1 MPSRRMLEDSV
12 ILVELDKSA
21 DLSGAHVID
30 ATPSAGIAPSIALSY
45 MIDGLKPVKIAEV
58 RSRYFPHVSLV
69 SNGVASQPKIELYK
83 YESGGV
89 KLVLISR
96 NFVMEDGEPSYL
108 IAERIYRFLIE
119 RNARNY
125 YLLTGIRLTGSR
137 GVYIASADP
146 DSVRVFLK
154 AGAKLLRS
162 LDEVPADKLSS
173 HLMHLYLKGTG
184 KVWLL
189 AAEVMPYFPDPA
201 AAKDLLELL
210 SRVLGFEIDLEKL
223 EDEIRRQREMME
235 EFRRDYE
242 RMLQDRVKGERE
254 PHYIG

>member
-1 MPSRRMLEDSV
+1 M
-12 ILVELDKSA
+12 ILVELDRDV
-21 DLSGAHVID
+21 DLTGAHVID
-30 ATPSAGIAPSIALSY
+30 ATPSAGIAPSIAVSY
-45 MIDGLKPVKIAEV
+45 MIEGLKPVKIAEV
-58 RSRYFPHVSLV
+58 KSRYFLHVSLV
-69 SNGVASQPKIELYK
+69 SNGIASQPKIELYK
-83 YESGGV
+83 YENNEV

-96 NFVMEDGEPSYL
+96 NFAMEDGESSYL
-108 IAERIYRFLIE
+108 IAEKIYRFLVE

-137 GVYIASADP
+137 GVYVASAEP
-146 DSVRVFLK
+146 DGIRKFIR
-154 AGAKLLRS
+154 AGAKILRS

-173 HLMHLYLKGTG
+173 HLMRFYLKGTG

-201 AAKDLLELL
+201 AAKDLIELL
-210 SRVLGFEIDLEKL
+210 SKVLKFEINLEKL
-223 EDEIRRQREMME
+223 EEEIRRQKEIIE

>member
-1 MPSRRMLEDSV
+1 MSSHRAREDNV
-12 ILVELDKSA
+12 VLVELDKA
-21 DLSGAHVID
+21 VDLTGAHVID

-58 RSRYFPHVSLV
+58 KSRYFPHVSLV
-69 SNGVASQPKIELYK
+69 SNGIASQPKIELYK

-89 KLVLISR
+89 RLVLISR
-96 NFVMEDGEPSYL
+96 NFAMEDGESSYL
-108 IAERIYRFLIE
+108 IAEKIYRFLVE

-137 GVYIASADP
+137 GVYVASADP
-146 DSVRVFLK
+146 DGVREFVK
-154 AGAKLLRS
+154 AGAKILRS

-184 KVWLL
+184 RVWLL

-210 SRVLGFEIDLEKL
+210 SKVLRFEIDLTRL
-223 EDEIRRQREMME
+223 EEEIRRQREIIE

-242 RMLQDRVKGERE
+242 KMLQDRVKGDKE